1 MLRSAGATRRGA
13 AVVLTLSAALVLG
26 GPAQARTVEQI
37 NAGADAAL
45 ARFQQQVRGASDLL
59 KKARGVLVFS
69 DVIKAGVGIGGEY
82 GEGVLRVGG
91 RTVAYYSFA
100 SASVGLQVG
109 FQKKD
114 LIILFLAEDALRRFL
129 AKGPNEGWQVGVDGS
144 IVLVDAGANA
154 SIDSSKM
161 NQPIVGFVVG
171 QKGLM
176 VNLTLEGSKITKL
189 NK

>member
-1 MLRSAGATRRGA
+1 MVPPRETRRRA
-13 AVVLTLSAALVLG
+13 TAAALSLAAALDLS

-37 NAGADAAL
+37 N
-45 ARFQQQVRGASDLL
+45 
-59 KKARGVLVFS
+59 
-69 DVIKAGVGIGGEY
+69 AGVGIGGEY

-91 RTVAYYSFA
+91 RSVAYYSFA

-114 LIILFLAEDALRRFL
+114 IIILFLADEALRRFQ
-129 AKGPNEGWQVGVDGS
+129 ARGPNEGWQVGVDGS

-154 SIDSSKM
+154 SVDSAKI
-161 NQPIVGFVVG
+161 NQPIVGFGVG

-189 NK
+189 SK